1 MNLNFNF
8 NAKTLLSEWWT
19 IVRDNLKTI
28 QSEFNAHIDS
38 FNAAV
43 KRIDADIEEERSAR
57 TSEDTALS
65 GRISAEE
72 SARTQADT
80 ALSGRI
86 SAEESART
94 QADTA
99 LSGRISDEESAR
111 TQADTA
117 LGGRIDAEETKRS
130 QDDARIRSDFQ
141 AADAEINNRV
151 GEVAK
156 KTHTHEN
163 KDVLDMIDSERVS
176 RWDEKSEGG
185 VKQSEFEL
193 YREYIETVIRGAAE
207 RFAELWRALGVVFFD
222 GGIFGVEQTDAP
234 LDGGLFEDTELT
246 AFDCGGFEPAVLSFT
261 EAVLDGGKY

>member
-19 IVRDNLKTI
+19 IVRDNLKAI
-28 QSEFNAHIDS
+28 QTEFNSHTDS

-43 KRIDADIEEERSAR
+43 KRIEADIEAERSAR
-57 TSEDTALS
+57 TSENSALNE
-65 GRISAEE
+65 RISEE
-72 SARTQADT
+72 AAARTRADDN
-80 ALSGRI
+80 I
-86 SAEESART
+86 
-94 QADTA
+94 
-99 LSGRISDEESAR
+99 
-111 TQADTA
+111 
-117 LGGRIDAEETKRS
+117 GGRIDAEETKRS

-141 AADAEINNRV
+141 AADAELKNRV
-151 GEVAK
+151 GEVEK
-156 KTHTHEN
+156 KTHTHGN

-176 RWDEKSEGG
+176 RWDSKSEDG

-207 RFAELWRALGVVFFD
+207 RFAELWKTLGVVFFD
-222 GGIFGVEQTDAP
+222 GGIFGAEQTDAP

-246 AFDCGGFEPAVLSFT
+246 AFDCGDFEPAALSFT